1 MYPTVSDS
9 IVDVVM
15 VYATFA
21 GAAILTYPIVR
32 FIATA
37 VTAGVSKWR

>member
-1 MYPTVSDS
+1 MYMTASDS

-21 GAAILTYPIVR
+21 GAAIITYPIVR
-32 FIATA
+32 LIATA
-37 VTAGVSKWR
+37 VMAGVSKWR